1 MSDQTVLVNI
11 SEEPLYLN
19 GFCDL
24 KCDLSFYYQSST
36 CTIAPTKENDIN
48 NKLIYFYENNS
59 NGIPQVLYNGI
70 EYNVLGVYIVLSSIH
85 YYDGNLAEAEI
96 HIMHEAV
103 LGNGLSLDICIPITS
118 SQGPIPNDK
127 GSKMITQMIV
137 GGIEAI
143 SLNDTNQATIEGQIT
158 SIYNLTSDNT
168 GDILNLDNET
178 SQIEGELPKTRKKRD
193 DSQGIN
199 INNSEGNI
207 RNDDTKIFSV
217 LRNLT
222 TQLKNDYFDNA
233 LSVNMGN
240 VPYKLESIVPVKRP
254 FFSYTNTNNNTYMVV
269 YGMNDAIFIDSSTIE
284 MLQANITPI
293 YTDTN
298 ATYNDTVVASNTT
311 ANPYPL
317 FLNQTGATSLLTD
330 NLSDEIYIDCQ
341 PTGSSTEQTNLTT
354 ATTNEPSKTSSVTFF
369 IYVMFFILVLV
380 VIYMLFAYI
389 THPDKKNFSIG
400 NIRNPFV

>member
-36 CTIAPTKENDIN
+36 STIAPQN
-48 NKLIYFYENNS
+48 NASSSLNYFYENTS
-59 NGIPQVLYNGI
+59 NGIPHVLYNGI
-70 EYNVLGVYIVLSSIH
+70 EYNVSGVYICSSSTH
-85 YYDGNLAEAEI
+85 YYNGNLAEAEI
-96 HIMHEAV
+96 HIMHQPV
-103 LGNGLSLDICIPITS
+103 LGNGLPLDICIPITS
-118 SQGPIPNDK
+118 SQGPGPIPNDK
-127 GSKMITQMIV
+127 GSKMIKQLIL

-143 SLNDTNQATIEGQIT
+143 NLNNNRETNIDNAISNISSSTANINSSL
-158 SIYNLTSDNT
+158 SD
-168 GDILNLDNET
+168 LDSGT

-193 DSQGIN
+193 DSQGNN
-199 INNSEGNI
+199 INNDEGNI
-207 RNDDTKIFSV
+207 NNDQSNIQT
-217 LRNLT
+217 NLAYLSK
-222 TQLKNDYFDNA
+222 QLKNDYFDNA

-254 FFSYTNTNNNTYMVV
+254 FFSYTNTNDNIYRVV
-269 YGMNDAIFIDSSTIE
+269 FGMNDATFVEPYVIE
-284 MLQANITPI
+284 WLQTSINPI
-293 YTDTN
+293 YTN
-298 ATYNDTVVASNTT
+298 SNSTYNDTVVASNTT

-380 VIYMLFAYI
+380 VIYMVFAYI